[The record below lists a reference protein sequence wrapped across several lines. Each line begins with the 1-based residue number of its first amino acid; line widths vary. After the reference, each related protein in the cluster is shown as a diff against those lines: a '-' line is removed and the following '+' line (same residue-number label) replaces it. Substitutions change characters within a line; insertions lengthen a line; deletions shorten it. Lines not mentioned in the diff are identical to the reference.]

1 MAFYLHD
8 IYTIILMLSIF
19 IIALLVF
26 NDKERLQSLLEYPFN
41 QKYSQL
47 YHRKDSILFL
57 LSHSMNVLLI
67 FGISIT
73 FYLLYLQKELSI
85 YLFIKSSSI
94 LLSFFMIKCLIIYF
108 LDWAFELNDFAK
120 KYYYGY
126 TTSLMFCSIF
136 FTPIIFFSSYL
147 FDGFIII
154 KYHLLLFIVFAFIYL
169 IMKAILLARLNLLK
183 IPLFFYNI
191 LYLCGLELLPYLIL
205 FKLLRLV
212 N

>member
-8 IYTIILMLSIF
+8 IYTIILMCSIF
-19 IIALLVF
+19 IISLLVF

-47 YHRKDSILFL
+47 YHRQDSILFL
-57 LSHSMNVLLI
+57 VSHTLNVLLI
-67 FGISIT
+67 FGISIS
-73 FYLLYLQKELSI
+73 FYLFYLQKELSI
-85 YLFIKSSSI
+85 YLFLKSISI
-94 LLSFFMIKCLIIYF
+94 LLLFFIIKCLVLYF
-108 LDWAFELNDFAK
+108 LNWSFELNDTAK

-126 TTSLMFCSIF
+126 TTSLMFCAIF
-136 FTPIIFFSSYL
+136 FAPIIFFTSYL

-154 KYHLLLFIVFAFIYL
+154 KYHFLLFILFAVMYL
-169 IMKAILLARLNLLK
+169 VMKIILLTRLNLLQ
-183 IPLFFYNI
+183 ISLIFYNI